1 MASRQRLRL
10 RGAAAAAAAAPAPAV
25 APPQPAV
32 SLVLGTLPAE
42 LALCVLLRLP
52 LKERVAAEAVCRGW
66 RAALRAPELWAR
78 LDLSPL
84 GGRVGDDLALALAAR
99 AGAGLRSLDV
109 SNCSQV
115 TVDALLRCAAAVGEH
130 PDAQLA
136 VRAPASWWSAKQA
149 RRPRSTQR
157 GAHAARLRHFS
168 CMGLLRAAQKRRLG
182 NPSPSECERMFDAA
196 LRRSTTR

>member
-1 MASRQRLRL
+1 
-10 RGAAAAAAAAPAPAV
+10 
-25 APPQPAV
+25 
-32 SLVLGTLPAE
+32 VLGTLPAE
-42 LALCVLLRLP
+42 LALSVLLRLP

-66 RAALRAPELWAR
+66 RAALRAPELWSR

-84 GGRVGDDLALALAAR
+84 GGRVGDDLALSLAAR

-136 VRAPASWWSAKQA
+136 LRAPASWWSAKQA
-149 RRPRSTQR
+149 RSPRNALR
-157 GAHAARLRHFS
+157 GAHASHARRVR
-168 CMGLLRAAQKRRLG
+168 CAGLLRAAQRRRLG
-182 NPSPSECERMFDAA
+182 KARPRRAFDAA
-196 LRRSTTR
+196 LCPRVARRSTTR